1 VLRPAAGGLRAAL
14 GSEGR
19 CCQPRKN
26 PLAKFTEAGATGE
39 RFHGFFDF
47 SAPPDFL
54 PGTSDLSSS
63 SVLQRA
69 ACGALLLLLRCE
81 VSFNKELATHF
92 QGWTSLCPFPK
103 APNP

>member
-1 VLRPAAGGLRAAL
+1 MDIPTGAA
-14 GSEGR
+14 
-19 CCQPRKN
+19 
-26 PLAKFTEAGATGE
+26 
-39 RFHGFFDF
+39 
-47 SAPPDFL
+47 
-54 PGTSDLSSS
+54 PGWSCR
-63 SVLQRA
+63 LQRA